1 MHVPTTM
8 RDRLLDYLALKQ
20 LPRTGWVRSN
30 VENPESVAAH
40 SWGMA
45 ILALRLAPN
54 DIDLTKVLSMCL
66 VHDLPEVIVGD
77 LTPNDD
83 TTNKAELEHDAM
95 KRLAPRWLALF
106 EEYEAGETKE
116 ASFVKQIDKLDMGLQ
131 AILYQNEQGL
141 DLSEFLIS
149 AKAKISDA
157 DLCQILE

>member
-8 RDRLLDYLALKQ
+8 RDRLLDYLGLKQ

-30 VENPESVAAH
+30 VSNPESVAAH

-66 VHDLPEVIVGD
+66 VHDLPEVIIGD
-77 LTPNDD
+77 LTPHDD
-83 TTNKAELEHDAM
+83 TTNKAEQEHDAM
-95 KRLAPRWLALF
+95 RQLAPEWLALF
-106 EEYEAGETKE
+106 EEYEAGESKE
-116 ASFVKQIDKLDMGLQ
+116 AKFVKQIDKLDMGLQ
-131 AILYQNEQGL
+131 AILYQNQQGL
-141 DLSEFLIS
+141 DLSEFLVS
-149 AKAKISDA
+149 AKAKISDT

>member
-45 ILALRLAPN
+45 ILALRLAPK
-54 DIDLTKVLSMCL
+54 DIDLTRVLSMCL

-77 LTPNDD
+77 LTPHDD

-95 KRLAPRWLALF
+95 TQLAPEWLGLF
-106 EEYEAGETKE
+106 EEYEAGESKE
-116 ASFVKQIDKLDMGLQ
+116 ARFVKQIDKLDMGLQ

-141 DLSEFLIS
+141 DLSEFLAS

>member
-1 MHVPTTM
+1 M
-8 RDRLLDYLALKQ
+8 RDRLLDYLGLKQ

-30 VENPESVAAH
+30 VSNPESVAAH

-77 LTPNDD
+77 LTPHDD
-83 TTNKAELEHDAM
+83 ITNKAEQEHDAM
-95 KRLAPRWLALF
+95 RRLAPEWLALF
-106 EEYEAGETKE
+106 EEYEAGESKE
-116 ASFVKQIDKLDMGLQ
+116 AKFVKQIDKLDMGLQ

-141 DLSEFLIS
+141 DLSEFLVS